1 MTEEG
6 KDLISD
12 NEDDKISSWQ
22 KEALIKQNEETNQ
35 INEIFIKEDIIE
47 PVSKR
52 QKISE
57 SSK

>member
-1 MTEEG
+1 VTEEG